1 MNARCLNR
9 FMLLSF
15 AAVLVPLA
23 LYADDRAPFVQAAG
37 TLQGVTLD
45 SVGKPMAGV
54 NVQIHGTAFDRTAI
68 SNRDGAFVVPDLLR
82 GAYSITVSKEGF
94 ASPSPAKVEI
104 GQNQST
110 AVTIQFARADAQPA
124 ITNSAP
130 PVPTVA
136 RTALGTIAG
145 VVRDASKHPVP
156 DAMVTATR
164 LDGNSI
170 RTTISNSE
178 GVYSFADMPAGTYSV
193 TSQAEGYTEVSTAS
207 MQVSAGRPTRSNII
221 MTFTEAGALAVNAVG
236 VVPASLPDSPAKV
249 GGDDPRDA
257 NSSNRT
263 KWSRSLKGASLAVR
277 GLVEPSPIASLGA
290 PPVSAMGRPAA
301 PELPGAFSVPQDGA
315 NTAAAVP
322 VVPAN
327 HKLPEALEAPDP
339 GPVADNVTPFAF
351 GDFTWLNGTPR
362 NKDTVLDTKF
372 FTPEIRFDTHFMEDF
387 NQPMDHT
394 IVGATESFRS
404 GEVQIEQASVGGDF
418 HWQNVRGRILFMQG
432 LFATTTPRNDA
443 SSATGSGPGNTGG
456 VGQWDLQSAY
466 KYVSEAYGGYHFNVN
481 HGLNVDAG
489 IFVSYIG
496 LFSYYN
502 FDNWTY
508 QPSFVSSNT
517 PWFFNGLRIQ
527 WFPTSH
533 LKIEPWV
540 INGWQSYAKFNGH
553 VGLGGQLLWEPK
565 EWFKLVANQ
574 YGYGQDNLGLPHTQ
588 RIHTD
593 DSIEVRYF
601 NKPESTGISKMAFSL
616 TADAG
621 GQYGGGLC
629 ATCAPS
635 QGKESF
641 VGWMLY
647 NRIWLHKDVLGLTL
661 GGGEMS
667 NWGRYL
673 TLLPPI
679 DGAWA
684 AVGSPYF
691 PELPGQR
698 AHMWD
703 STVTLQYMPKE
714 YITWWAE
721 AGYRHAD
728 IPYFAGRGGVTP
740 PGGNNPYPQY
750 YTCKSGATS
759 GTADLGDATTACG
772 GPGNVWFPD
781 LRRSETKL
789 SVGLMVKF

>member
-1 MNARCLNR
+1 M
-9 FMLLSF
+9 
-15 AAVLVPLA
+15 
-23 LYADDRAPFVQAAG
+23 
-37 TLQGVTLD
+37 
-45 SVGKPMAGV
+45 
-54 NVQIHGTAFDRTAI
+54 
-68 SNRDGAFVVPDLLR
+68 
-82 GAYSITVSKEGF
+82 
-94 ASPSPAKVEI
+94 
-104 GQNQST
+104 
-110 AVTIQFARADAQPA
+110 
-124 ITNSAP
+124 
-130 PVPTVA
+130 
-136 RTALGTIAG
+136 
-145 VVRDASKHPVP
+145 
-156 DAMVTATR
+156 
-164 LDGNSI
+164 
-170 RTTISNSE
+170 
-178 GVYSFADMPAGTYSV
+178 
-193 TSQAEGYTEVSTAS
+193 
-207 MQVSAGRPTRSNII
+207 
-221 MTFTEAGALAVNAVG
+221 
-236 VVPASLPDSPAKV
+236 
-249 GGDDPRDA
+249 
-257 NSSNRT
+257 
-263 KWSRSLKGASLAVR
+263 
-277 GLVEPSPIASLGA
+277 
-290 PPVSAMGRPAA
+290 
-301 PELPGAFSVPQDGA
+301 
-315 NTAAAVP
+315 
-322 VVPAN
+322 
-327 HKLPEALEAPDP
+327 
-339 GPVADNVTPFAF
+339 DNDTPFAF

-387 NQPMDHT
+387 NQPIDHT

-432 LFATTTPRNDA
+432 LFSSTTPRNDA
-443 SSATGSGPGNTGG
+443 SSATGSFGGNTGG

-466 KYVSEAYGGYHFNVN
+466 KYVSEAWGGYHFNVQ

-508 QPSFVSSNT
+508 QPSYVSSNT

-527 WFPTSH
+527 WFPTNK

-553 VGLGGQLLWEPK
+553 MGLGGQLLWEPK

-574 YGYGQDNLGLPHTQ
+574 YGFGQDNLGLPHTE

-593 DSIEVRYF
+593 DSIEVRYY
-601 NKPESTGISKMAFSL
+601 NNPNNTGISKMAFSL

-621 GQYGGGLC
+621 AQYGGGLC
-629 ATCAPS
+629 GTCQPS
-635 QGKESF
+635 KGKDSF

-647 NRIWLHKDVLGLTL
+647 DRMWFHKDLFAVTL

-679 DGAWA
+679 DGAYA
-684 AVGSPYF
+684 ATGSAYF

-703 STVTLQYMPKE
+703 STVTFQYMPKQ

-721 AGYRHAD
+721 VGYRHAD

-740 PGGNNPYPQY
+740 PGGNNGLPQY
-750 YTCKSGATS
+750 YTCMSGSSA
-759 GTADLGDATTACG
+759 GTANLSAATAACG
-772 GPGNVWFPD
+772 GPGTVWFPD

-789 SVGLMVKF
+789 SLGVMVKF